1 MFFGLGKP
9 FAILQ
14 ISRLVLFA
22 IILSMIVG
30 EGAKIKQLWTYYET
44 KSMID
49 VDLSL
54 HAMLKSVSLKIRDVQ
69 IHCNHIVMFNPIII
83 TLFCQHD

>member
-1 MFFGLGKP
+1 MFSPYLYLFLVILLLYYYHTELIVTRIIKIKFFGLGKP

-30 EGAKIKQLWTYYET
+30 EGAKIKQL
-44 KSMID
+44 
-49 VDLSL
+49 
-54 HAMLKSVSLKIRDVQ
+54 
-69 IHCNHIVMFNPIII
+69 
-83 TLFCQHD
+83 